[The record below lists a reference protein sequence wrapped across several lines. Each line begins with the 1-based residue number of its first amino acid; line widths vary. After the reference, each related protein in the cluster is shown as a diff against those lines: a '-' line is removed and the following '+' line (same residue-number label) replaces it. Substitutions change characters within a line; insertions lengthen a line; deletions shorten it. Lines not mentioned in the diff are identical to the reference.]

1 MAATITAMDAA
12 APAISEDEVA
22 ALEVGSLVAP
32 TLEPIEPLTEP
43 IRVRDEAI
51 SEEDIA
57 LEVGSL
63 TAPTFQSLTT
73 VQSIPA
79 PPSAASSVA
88 AMTASVVSDGA
99 NTAVANE
106 FVEVLLDESLGPE
119 NFEVVR
125 PENY

>member
-22 ALEVGSLVAP
+22 ALEVGSLEAP
-32 TLEPIEPLTEP
+32 TLGPEP

-63 TAPTFQSLTT
+63 TAPTFKSLTT
-73 VQSIPA
+73 VESIPA

-106 FVEVLLDESLGPE
+106 FVDVLLDMSLGPE